1 MKILI
6 KNGLI
11 VDGSLNKPYKGD
23 LLIEQDKIKKI
34 GTIEEKVDIVIDAE
48 GKVVSPGFIDT
59 HSHSDLSI
67 LVNPY
72 NEIKIKQGVT
82 TEILGQDGI
91 SMAPLP
97 KEYINPW
104 RKINSAFNGDSDD
117 ISWEYETTKNY
128 LDLMERKGVG
138 LNQGYLVPHGNIRL
152 EAIGLENK
160 KASSKDIEK
169 MCQITRREMEGG
181 AFGLSTGL
189 IYPP

>member
-104 RKINSAFNGDSDD
+104 RKINSAF
-117 ISWEYETTKNY
+117 
-128 LDLMERKGVG
+128 
-138 LNQGYLVPHGNIRL
+138 
-152 EAIGLENK
+152 
-160 KASSKDIEK
+160 
-169 MCQITRREMEGG
+169 
-181 AFGLSTGL
+181 
-189 IYPP
+189 